1 MPGTLEGIRII
12 DLSTVV
18 LGPWASQ
25 MLGDLGADVIKVE
38 TPSGDTTRKIGPYKT
53 EGMASFFM
61 GCNRNKRSV
70 VLDLTKEDGR
80 EAFYDLV
87 KTVDVIIHNMRPRI
101 AKKLGLEY
109 ETISKVNPDIVFC
122 ATYGFRSG
130 GPLENNPAYD
140 DIIQAAAGITDLQT
154 VTSDQPRFVPTIVA
168 DKTSSF
174 NVLYAVLAALF
185 HRERHGTGQAI
196 EVPMFECLVD
206 YVMVEHLNGAVF
218 EPAIDTLGYKRL
230 LNSQRRPYAT
240 TDGYL
245 AVLPYTD
252 KNWQDFFDVAGRP
265 ELKTDPRF
273 ESLASRTKHS
283 DEVYGILGEIVATR
297 STAEWLDV
305 LSDANI
311 PVQTSNKIDD
321 LLENEQLLATG
332 FWRTFEHPSE
342 GTIRMAEPPIKFSK
356 TPSTI
361 RLLQPRLGEH
371 SREVLKEAGF
381 TDARI
386 DGLIKSGAAKEAEL
400 EEA

>member
-109 ETISKVNPDIVFC
+109 EAISKINPDIVFC

-168 DKTSSF
+168 DKTSSL

-252 KNWQDFFDVAGRP
+252 KNWQDFFDVSGRS
-265 ELKTDPRF
+265 ELKSDPRF
-273 ESLASRTKHS
+273 ENLASRTKHS

-297 STAEWLDV
+297 STAEWLDI

-381 TDARI
+381 SDARI
-386 DGLIKSGAAKEAEL
+386 DGLIQSGAAKEAER